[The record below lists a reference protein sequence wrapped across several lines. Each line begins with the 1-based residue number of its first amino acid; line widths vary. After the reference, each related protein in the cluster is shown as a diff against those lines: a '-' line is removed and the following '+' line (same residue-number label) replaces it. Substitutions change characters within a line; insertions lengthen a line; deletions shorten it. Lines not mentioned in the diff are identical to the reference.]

1 LAGLRNIMSGDEFD
15 PVGASGLNPG
25 ARVGPYEVIRLL
37 GSGGMAEV
45 WLARRADGAFKR
57 DVALKLPLL
66 TRRRKDLEQRFV
78 HERDILASLEHPN
91 IARFYDAGVDADGLP
106 YLSMEY
112 VQGQTLMAWCDT
124 ESLGIP
130 ERLALFL
137 QVLDAVKYAH
147 EKHVIHRDLKPS
159 NILVTESGQVR
170 LLDFGVAK
178 LLQDEGSWDQ
188 TQLSGVYGQ
197 VLTPDYA
204 SPELLSGGPVDT
216 RSDVYSLGVVL
227 YELLSGARPY
237 RLNAQASSAVL
248 GRNVAAAE
256 VKRPSAQLTPQAC
269 VARASTEDQLA
280 RKLRGDLDAI
290 VLKALAK
297 EPAERYD
304 SAASIAEDLR
314 RHLREEPIKARSAP
328 LLHRA
333 GKFLRR
339 NKAAVWLVALS
350 AIAVLAAVGVD
361 RLILPRHVDQGA
373 PTSSFAA
380 PARSVAVLPFVNM
393 SADKEQT
400 YFSDGLTEE
409 LIDLLGRVPD
419 LRVPARTSSFYF
431 KGKDE
436 TIANIAMQLRV
447 RYVLEGSVRKSGQR
461 LRITTQLIRADNAY
475 LLWSQTYDRDDSDV
489 FAVQDDI
496 ARAVVAALQVK
507 LAAGLQVTGSR
518 GTSSTEAYDQYLL
531 GRQLHRR
538 GSLEGYRLAVAAYS
552 KAIALDPNYAA
563 AYAGLALAE
572 AYLAD
577 LTGDTTEGIKRAQQ
591 SVDKAIALAPTD
603 AIGHAARSFIRATW
617 LWDWSGAQAD
627 IEKALIFDPRNSD
640 VQHRYASLLD
650 SVGRLSEAVAAQ
662 KYAVELD
669 PLSSNAW
676 ENLGRYYTDLGD
688 YAEAD
693 AALVRAIDIEPTSVF
708 ALNNLGTLRLL
719 QGKGQEALE
728 VFQRIDSGAF
738 RLYGIAMAQHT
749 LGNVKESRQ
758 ALEETMEKYAEQNA
772 YQIAEAFGWC
782 GEKEQAF
789 KWLERAYQQRDGG
802 LSEINDDP
810 ALSSVHADPRYKALL
825 RRINLAD

>member
-1 LAGLRNIMSGDEFD
+1 MSDDEFD

-25 ARVGPYEVIRLL
+25 ARVGPYQLIRLL

-66 TRRRKDLEQRFV
+66 TRRRKDLAQRFV

-197 VLTPDYA
+197 ALTPDYA
-204 SPELLSGGPVDT
+204 SPELLSGGPVDP
-216 RSDVYSLGVVL
+216 RSDVYSLGMVL

-248 GRNVAAAE
+248 GRSVATAD
-256 VKRPSAQLTPQAC
+256 VKRPSTQLTPQASM
-269 VARASTEDQLA
+269 ARASTEDQLA

-304 SAASIAEDLR
+304 GAASIAEDLR
-314 RHLREEPIKARSAP
+314 RYLREEPVDARSAP
-328 LLHRA
+328 VLDRA
-333 GKFLRR
+333 RKFLRR
-339 NKAAVWLVALS
+339 NRAAAWLVALA
-350 AIAVLAAVGVD
+350 AIAVLAVVGVD
-361 RLILPRHVDQGA
+361 RLILPRHVAQA
-373 PTSSFAA
+373 VPTSSFAP
-380 PARSVAVLPFVNM
+380 PAGSVAVLPFVNM
-393 SADKEQT
+393 SSDKEQA

-419 LRVPARTSSFYF
+419 LHVPARTSSFYF

-436 TIANIAMQLRV
+436 TIANIALQLRV
-447 RYVLEGSVRKSGQR
+447 RYVLEGSVRKAGQR

-496 ARAVVAALQVK
+496 AKAVVAALQIK
-507 LAAGLQVTGSR
+507 LAAGLQDTGSR
-518 GTSSTEAYDQYLL
+518 GTTSTEAYEQYLL
-531 GRQLHRR
+531 GRQFHRR

-572 AYLAD
+572 AYLSD

-650 SVGRLSEAVAAQ
+650 SVGRLSEAIAAQ

-676 ENLGRYYTDLGD
+676 ENLGRYYTDRGD

-693 AALVRAIDIEPTSVF
+693 AALGRAIDIEPTSVF

-719 QGKGQEALE
+719 QGKGQEALAA
-728 VFQRIDSGAF
+728 FQRIESGAF

-749 LGNVKESRQ
+749 LGNVTESRR
-758 ALEETMEKYAEQNA
+758 ALDETVAKYAQQNA

-782 GEKEQAF
+782 GEKEKAF
-789 KWLERAYQQRDGG
+789 EWLETAYQQRDGG

-810 ALSSVHADPRYKALL
+810 TLSSLHADPRYKALL
-825 RRINLAD
+825 RRINLTE

>member
-1 LAGLRNIMSGDEFD
+1 MAGLRNLMSGDEFD

-25 ARVGPYEVIRLL
+25 ARVGPYELIRLL

-66 TRRRKDLEQRFV
+66 TRRRKDLAQRFA

-130 ERLALFL
+130 ERLALFS

-197 VLTPDYA
+197 ALTPDYA
-204 SPELLSGGPVDT
+204 SPELLSGGPVDP
-216 RSDVYSLGVVL
+216 RSDVYSLGMVL

-248 GRNVAAAE
+248 GRSVATAD
-256 VKRPSAQLTPQAC
+256 VKRPSTQLTPQAS

-304 SAASIAEDLR
+304 GAASIAEDLR
-314 RHLREEPIKARSAP
+314 RYVREEPIEARSAP
-328 LLHRA
+328 VLDRA
-333 GKFLRR
+333 RKFLRR
-339 NKAAVWLVALS
+339 NRAAVWLVAL
-350 AIAVLAAVGVD
+350 AAVAVLAAVGVD
-361 RLILPRHVDQGA
+361 RLLLPRHVNQA
-373 PTSSFAA
+373 VPSSSFAP

-393 SADKEQT
+393 SSDKEQA

-436 TIANIAMQLRV
+436 TIANIALQLRV

-496 ARAVVAALQVK
+496 AKAVVAALQVK

-518 GTSSTEAYDQYLL
+518 GTTSTEAYDQYLL
-531 GRQLHRR
+531 GRQLDRR
-538 GSLEGYRLAVAAYS
+538 DSLEGYRLAVAAYS

-572 AYLAD
+572 AYLSD

-627 IEKALIFDPRNSD
+627 IEKALIFDPRDSD

-650 SVGRLSEAVAAQ
+650 SVGRLSEAIAAQ
-662 KYAVELD
+662 KRAVELD

-676 ENLGRYYTDLGD
+676 ENLGRYYTDRGD

-693 AALVRAIDIEPTSVF
+693 AALGRAIDIEPTSVF

-719 QGKGQEALE
+719 QGKGQEALAAFE
-728 VFQRIDSGAF
+728 RIDSGAF

-749 LGNVKESRQ
+749 LGNVTESRQ
-758 ALEETMEKYAEQNA
+758 ALEETVAKYAQQNA

-782 GEKEQAF
+782 GEKEQALA
-789 KWLERAYQQRDGG
+789 WLERAYQQRDGG

-810 ALSSVHADPRYKALL
+810 ALNSVHADPRYKALL
-825 RRINLAD
+825 RRINLTE